1 MKKNNINKFYIAVV
15 MFFTALLSIVMIVS
29 ISFAWYQA
37 KVANSI
43 VKDLDTAG
51 IKIDLNTKD
60 SNTLTPDILKEGVIN
75 VTNPTKANLPAGYD
89 DNKETYVEILGNTV
103 TVKEDVKIILGSY
116 DDDTTSKTYTTA
128 TFTISM
134 KYLNSNGEV
143 VELTNFSEYFDIK
156 YDMVKKGASYTLDS
170 YNGQFI
176 KKESGDYDLHL
187 SVAYRLPDELLPAYL
202 VNSSCITIYI
212 AAELS

>member
-1 MKKNNINKFYIAVV
+1 MEKINSKNFKIILIF
-15 MFFTALLSIVMIVS
+15 SIVFLLLITIG

-37 KVANSI
+37 KIANSI
-43 VKDLDTAG
+43 IDDLSTAG

-60 SNTLTPDILKEGVIN
+60 YNTLTPDILKEGVIN
-75 VTNPTKANLPAGYD
+75 VTNPTKANLPDGYD
-89 DNKETYVEILGNTV
+89 DNKETYVEVLGNTV

-116 DDDTTSKTYTTA
+116 NDDTTSKAYTTA

-143 VELTNFSEYFDIK
+143 LELTNFSEYFDIK

-176 KKESGDYDLHL
+176 KEESGDYDLHL
-187 SVAYRLPDELLPAYL
+187 SVAYRLPDELLPAQL

-212 AAELS
+212 TAELS